1 MSICR
6 AGSHYA
12 IEEPASEQSQGGHG
26 EPSADPS
33 ALGPYADWLNE
44 EKFKERKEFLKFIL
58 TLAVS
63 VLAFTVSFRK
73 DVIGSEAGTPVPL
86 LLKAFWLL
94 LLASIVLAMIYYFLE
109 YRYIF
114 YLRLGRAQVMPP
126 WNHYAGKVERLVY
139 SAVVYLTPIAFIA
152 GLILLTSYV
161 VGS

>member
-1 MSICR
+1 MSICKS
-6 AGSHYA
+6 GSHYA
-12 IEEPASEQSQGGHG
+12 LEESAPNQSQGSHG

-44 EKFKERKEFLKFIL
+44 EKFRERKELLKFIL

-73 DVIGSEAGTPVPL
+73 DVIGGDAGTSVPVP
-86 LLKAFWLL
+86 LKAFWLL
-94 LLASIVLAMIYYFLE
+94 LLASVALAMIYYFLE

-114 YLRLGRAQVMPP
+114 YLRLRRAQVMPP
-126 WNHYAGKVERLVY
+126 WNHYAGRVERLAY
-139 SAVVYLTPIAFIA
+139 SAVVYLTPIAFISS
-152 GLILLTSYV
+152 LILLTSYV